1 MTTVPILE
9 DHPIAAIFPLLEGVA
24 LAEMATS
31 IRANG
36 LRVPIRLYEGKI
48 LDGRNRYRACVAAGV
63 TPTTSSFKGDAAEAI
78 ALVWD
83 SNRIRR
89 HLNPSQAAVADAKRE
104 KALKVYGPVR
114 EAAKERQ
121 REGGREKVR
130 QQIAEAPDARKTDSH
145 RAKAAGTNRSYVALA
160 DKLVEERPELAEE
173 VASGKLTLSRAK
185 RQLQKEQEQQDLEEA
200 RAQVDEGRLRA
211 LKSVCDLRVCSCRD
225 LFDSEIKPD
234 AVITDPPYPK
244 EYLHVFTELA
254 ESCAIAGVPVVA
266 VMSGQ
271 SYLPEVMRR
280 LCEHLTYRW
289 TLAYLTPGGQ
299 AVQQWQAKVN
309 TTWKPVLLFG
319 EADEWFGDVA
329 ASRVN
334 DNDKRFHKWGQ
345 SESGMADL
353 VERLTKPGQLVC
365 DPFLGGGTTAVVSLV
380 LGRHFVGCDID
391 AACIEQAR
399 QRVETMP
406 CSP

>member
-114 EAAKERQ
+114 EAAKDRQEEGRAKGGKTAGRGRPKKEADSSGQQIASSNEKDARKTTAIRAKAAGTNPKYIDLAEKMLGVYAPVKAAAKERQ

-130 QQIAEAPDARKTDSH
+130 QQIAEAPDEKGPR
-145 RAKAAGTNRSYVALA
+145 
-160 DKLVEERPELAEE
+160 
-173 VASGKLTLSRAK
+173 
-185 RQLQKEQEQQDLEEA
+185 
-200 RAQVDEGRLRA
+200 
-211 LKSVCDLRVCSCRD
+211 
-225 LFDSEIKPD
+225 
-234 AVITDPPYPK
+234 
-244 EYLHVFTELA
+244 
-254 ESCAIAGVPVVA
+254 
-266 VMSGQ
+266 
-271 SYLPEVMRR
+271 
-280 LCEHLTYRW
+280 
-289 TLAYLTPGGQ
+289 GGSQ
-299 AVQQWQAKVN
+299 INSSK
-309 TTWKPVLLFG
+309 
-319 EADEWFGDVA
+319 
-329 ASRVN
+329 
-334 DNDKRFHKWGQ
+334 
-345 SESGMADL
+345 
-353 VERLTKPGQLVC
+353 
-365 DPFLGGGTTAVVSLV
+365 
-380 LGRHFVGCDID
+380 
-391 AACIEQAR
+391 
-399 QRVETMP
+399 
-406 CSP
+406 